1 MEATTVLYVDDEDLA
16 RKYFGRAFGSDYRVL
31 TAPGVDAAL
40 ALLAEHSVDVLVTDW
55 RMPGRAGGELLREVE
70 RRRPGLVRI
79 LVTAYANKDVLL
91 ETVNGGDVFR
101 VLEKPVPQ
109 DTLREVLRLACAEAA
124 RRARERAVREQG
136 MLAVEET
143 VAFLAHELGTP
154 LASIADFAQ
163 TIARRVAERDDEGS
177 PALLRARI
185 GNAVAHMNDNARYC
199 QSVLDA
205 FVDTIKRAALAP
217 AARVAADSAQ
227 RMVAALLAAYAMA
240 PEQRDA
246 IVVDVRHDFP
256 IAAAP
261 NCVALVL
268 SALVGNALRAL
279 DGHPAPRL
287 TVTVGVDERPVL
299 AVSDNGPGIPSAI
312 LHRLLLDPV
321 SMHGGA
327 GHGWSLIFC
336 NRVMQSFGGALR
348 VQSKEG
354 RGTTVTMNFPETQKE
369 QA

>member
-16 RKYFGRAFGSDYRVL
+16 RKYFGRAFGTDYRVL
-31 TAPGVDAAL
+31 TASGVDAAL
-40 ALLAEHSVDVLVTDW
+40 ALLAEHPVDVLVTDW
-55 RMPGRAGGELLREVE
+55 RMPGRVGGDLLREVE
-70 RRRPGLVRI
+70 VRRPGLVRI
-79 LVTAYANKDVLL
+79 LVTAYADKNVLM

-101 VLEKPVPQ
+101 VLEKPVRQ
-109 DTLREVLRLACAEAA
+109 DTLREVLRLAEAEAA
-124 RRARERAVREQG
+124 KRARERAVRQQG

-154 LASIADFAQ
+154 LAAIADFAQ
-163 TIARRVAERDDEGS
+163 AIARRVAGRDGDDS
-177 PALLRARI
+177 PTLLRARI

-205 FVDTIKRAALAP
+205 CVDAVQRASLAP
-217 AARVAADSAQ
+217 AARVAADSAH
-227 RMVAALLAAYAMA
+227 RMVTALLAGYAMT
-240 PEQRDA
+240 PEQRA
-246 IVVDVRHDFP
+246 ALTVDVRRDFP
-256 IAAAP
+256 VPAAP

-287 TVTVGVDERPVL
+287 AVTVGLDERPVI
-299 AVSDNGPGIPSAI
+299 AVADNGPGIPAEI

-321 SMHGGA
+321 SMQGG

-348 VQSKEG
+348 VQSKPG

-369 QA
+369 LA